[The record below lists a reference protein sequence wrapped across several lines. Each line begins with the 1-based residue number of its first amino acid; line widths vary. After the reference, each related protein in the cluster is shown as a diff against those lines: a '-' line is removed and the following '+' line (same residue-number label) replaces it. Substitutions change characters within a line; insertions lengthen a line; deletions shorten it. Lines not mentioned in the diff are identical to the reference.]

1 MYVLLSGI
9 NYTERGDSMKMM
21 YPKNGKVILHID
33 ANAFYASVETAH
45 DHTLKDKPL
54 AIAGNPKE
62 RRGIVV
68 TCNYIARKRGVYAP
82 MPLWEAKRKCPEL
95 VVIKPNFPLYR
106 QVSKNM
112 FDYLVTISPLL
123 EPASIDEGYLDITNC
138 AELGSPLDIAKS
150 IQQHLIQALQI
161 PVSIGIAPN
170 KFLAK
175 TASDMQKPLGI
186 TVLRKRDVQTVL
198 WPKAVE
204 EMHGIGKKTAEK
216 LNAIKIVTV
225 GDLANAA
232 PGLLKQTLGVKG
244 EVMRDR
250 ARGQDDR
257 QVNPDRQSQFKSIGN
272 STTLSQNAVDEHEV
286 LPILNRLSHS
296 VSSRMKAKKVV
307 SKTIQLTIR
316 YSDFKTITRSQTI
329 SKAISEQNDLFHY
342 SAVLFQKHWNGEPI
356 RLLGVA
362 ALQVSHQ
369 LQEEEQLDLFTYG
382 EQAKKEPLYKAVE
395 SLREK
400 YGDNII
406 QSGLKKQRGKE
417 ER

>member
-150 IQQHLIQALQI
+150 IQQHLIQTLQI

-175 TASDMQKPLGI
+175 TASDMQKLFGI
-186 TVLRKRDVQTVL
+186 TFLRKT
-198 WPKAVE
+198 
-204 EMHGIGKKTAEK
+204 
-216 LNAIKIVTV
+216 
-225 GDLANAA
+225 
-232 PGLLKQTLGVKG
+232 
-244 EVMRDR
+244 
-250 ARGQDDR
+250 
-257 QVNPDRQSQFKSIGN
+257 
-272 STTLSQNAVDEHEV
+272 
-286 LPILNRLSHS
+286 
-296 VSSRMKAKKVV
+296 
-307 SKTIQLTIR
+307 
-316 YSDFKTITRSQTI
+316 DFKTVLCP
-329 SKAISEQNDLFHY
+329 N
-342 SAVLFQKHWNGEPI
+342 AV
-356 RLLGVA
+356 
-362 ALQVSHQ
+362 
-369 LQEEEQLDLFTYG
+369 
-382 EQAKKEPLYKAVE
+382 
-395 SLREK
+395 
-400 YGDNII
+400 
-406 QSGLKKQRGKE
+406 
-417 ER
+417 